1 MLPHDAKRPSL
12 DAVVVQSFESALGI
26 LSAGEIDVSI
36 AKGHTRNV
44 VTKHT
49 DGVDGADD
57 GEDLEEVLFTNVLV
71 EIADVKRGGGRG
83 WYDWGTR
90 GGSNGNGSRSDG
102 SSHFFLIDTR
112 EREKLFFEV

>member
-1 MLPHDAKRPSL
+1 LLPHDAKGPSL
-12 DAVVVQSFESALGI
+12 DNIVVQGFEGTLGV
-26 LSAGEIDVSI
+26 LSAGKVDVGI
-36 AKGHTRNV
+36 AKGHTGNV

-57 GEDLEEVLFTNVLV
+57 GEDLKENLFTNVLV

-83 WYDWGTR
+83 WYSGGTR